1 MTVSIPELP
10 LLNLSDDELALINTL
25 RADMLRDRWSLL
37 LRDAYFN
44 GEQLVRDLGI
54 SIPPQLKSL
63 RAMSDCVH
71 RLRQRGSPY
80 SVYQ

>member
-10 LLNLSDDELALINTL
+10 LLTLSDDELALVNML
-25 RADMLRDRWSLL
+25 RADMMRDRYALL

-54 SIPPQLKSL
+54 SIPPQLKGLHTVIGWPRVGVESL
-63 RAMSDCVH
+63 E
-71 RLRQRGSPY
+71 
-80 SVYQ
+80 